1 MDFSLSEEQEMLRK
15 SAREF
20 LDQECPKK
28 FVREMEQD
36 EKGYSPELWKKM
48 AELGWMGLI
57 FPEQYDGMGNDMLS
71 LTILLEEM
79 GRALLPGPFVPT
91 VVYSGLPL
99 LHYGTED
106 QKRGFL
112 LPIAQGKLIMTL
124 AVTEP
129 KTQFGET
136 NIETKA
142 VRSGDS
148 YIITG
153 TKLFVSDAHIADWFL
168 CLATTDNEASIF
180 LIDSKSQGIR
190 CNLLKTMSSDK
201 QCEVILDNVR
211 VPATNILGEFGK
223 GWEIVHK
230 IGEWAALTNCALIL
244 GGLEQALEAAVSYAK
259 QRVQFEKPIG
269 SFQAIQHKCADMLID
284 IEGAMFLTHEAAWR
298 LSQNLPA
305 AKEISMA
312 KAWTSDASR
321 RVCLEAIRVHGGIG
335 ISVDHDMQLYF
346 RRAKAME
353 IAWGNGDFHRDIV
366 ARNIGL

>member
-1 MDFSLSEEQEMLRK
+1 MDFNLSEEQEMLRK

-20 LDQECPKK
+20 LEQECPKK

-36 EKGYSPELWKKM
+36 EKGYSAELWNKM

-57 FPEQYDGMGNDMLS
+57 FPEEYDGMGNDMFS

-91 VVYSGLPL
+91 VVYCGLPL
-99 LHYGTED
+99 LYYGTKE
-106 QKRGFL
+106 QKKSLL

-129 KTQFGET
+129 ETQFGET
-136 NIETKA
+136 NLVTKA
-142 VRSGDS
+142 IRNGDS
-148 YIITG
+148 YAING
-153 TKLFVSDAHIADWFL
+153 LKLFVPDAHIADWFL
-168 CLATTDNEASIF
+168 CLSTDDKGESLF
-180 LIDSKSQGIR
+180 LINSESQGIQ
-190 CNLLKTMSSDK
+190 CNMLKTMSSDNK
-201 QCEVILDNVR
+201 CELILDNVV
-211 VPATNILGEFGK
+211 VPAAGILGEPGK
-223 GWEIVHK
+223 GREIAQK
-230 IGEWAALTNCALIL
+230 IGELAALANCALIL
-244 GGLEQALEAAVSYAK
+244 GGLEYALEAAVSYAK
-259 QRVQFEKPIG
+259 QRVQFERPIG
-269 SFQAIQHKCADMLID
+269 SFQAIQHKCADMLTDID
-284 IEGAMFLTHEAAWR
+284 GVRFLTYEAAWR

-305 AKEISMA
+305 TKEISMA

-321 RVCLEAIRVHGGIG
+321 RVCLEAVRVHGGIG

-353 IAWGNGDFHRDIV
+353 LAWGNGDFHRNIV